1 MSHYNFMQIR
11 KESKQIDFKA
21 GRHQNVLVIKDD
33 LSHFFALILCIL
45 MWLLK
50 PCLTTWN
57 DVQLLITMS
66 VIKKVTSRL
75 LNWTVACRLI
85 IDLWLPLFQEQG
97 ILKKIKKRE
106 FASSKIPS
114 FLVRIFLEIGK
125 VYCLLFKVL
134 WTVQESIV
142 WVAILL
148 FNVLACLPTLSQ

>member
-1 MSHYNFMQIR
+1 
-11 KESKQIDFKA
+11 
-21 GRHQNVLVIKDD
+21 
-33 LSHFFALILCIL
+33 
-45 MWLLK
+45 
-50 PCLTTWN
+50 
-57 DVQLLITMS
+57 
-66 VIKKVTSRL
+66 L